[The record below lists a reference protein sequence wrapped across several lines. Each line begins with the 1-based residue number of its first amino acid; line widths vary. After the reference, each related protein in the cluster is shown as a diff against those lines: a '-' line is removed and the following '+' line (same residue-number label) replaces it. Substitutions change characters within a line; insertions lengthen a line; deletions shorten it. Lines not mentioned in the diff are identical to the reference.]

1 MIMRTNSA
9 HYAKQSRLA
18 GFFLWALLLTAC
30 TEPQQAA
37 ASKTLQQA
45 LQAEQQGLL
54 SQALPLYQQAAA
66 TGDTK
71 AVAAVLRLQ
80 QSITS
85 VAELSAW
92 LQNLPL
98 TAAERQPFLA
108 QLGLWQQLPAA
119 EVQRYQKQ
127 WQRALKKINQVN
139 SATPD
144 IDHLAQPMAA
154 NGISHCALQL
164 QPVLSTA
171 QSALQWLQLSTQWQQ
186 DTQLSSLA
194 LCFKL
199 PVFID
204 SQQLACSEQR
214 VERIQCQTEPLKK
227 LVLQSG
233 ATQLLVLAG
242 QGGASY
248 NNGWLQLP
256 ETATLPLLRHEL
268 SHLFG
273 FIDEYPLA
281 RAIAG
286 DECVAGR
293 ITPNLLFSKQ
303 DLPAYLA
310 RWQLQVSDIKLTA
323 VDTCKHTS
331 QQAYRVVSADS
342 HLQHYELPVPE
353 LYLKLMQQQLQ
364 RPEQLMPVAYYFAY
378 LARQENDW
386 AGWQQLMQIAAR
398 SGYAPAQQALTEASG
413 RGVRQAVR

>member
-1 MIMRTNSA
+1 MRTNSA
-9 HYAKQSRLA
+9 RDAKQSRLA
-18 GFFLWALLLTAC
+18 GFFLWTLLLTAC
-30 TEPQQAA
+30 TEPQQTA
-37 ASKTLQQA
+37 ASRTLSQA
-45 LQAEQQGLL
+45 QQAEQQGLL

-66 TGDTK
+66 TGDTV

-80 QSITS
+80 QSTTS
-85 VAELSAW
+85 VAELSEW
-92 LQNLPL
+92 LQNVPL
-98 TAAERQPFLA
+98 AAEQRQPFLA
-108 QLGLWQQLPAA
+108 QLGLWQQLPAS
-119 EVQRYQKQ
+119 EVLRYQQQ
-127 WQRALKKINQVN
+127 WQKAFSKMTAPIKNKLQQQLTT
-139 SATPD
+139 ADEP
-144 IDHLAQPMAA
+144 
-154 NGISHCALQL
+154 HCALHL

-171 QSALQWLQLSTQWQQ
+171 QSALQWLQLSKQWQQ
-186 DTQLSSLA
+186 DAQLSSLA
-194 LCFKL
+194 LCFKA

-214 VERIQCQTEPLKK
+214 AERIQCNAKPLTELVMQT
-227 LVLQSG
+227 G

-281 RAIAG
+281 EAIAG

-293 ITPNLLFSKQ
+293 ITPNLLFSKD

-310 RWQLQVSDIKLTA
+310 RWQLDAADIRLTE
-323 VDTCKHTS
+323 VDSCRHTS
-331 QQAYRVVSADS
+331 RQAYRVVSADS
-342 HLQHYELPVPE
+342 HLQHYELPVPD

-398 SGYAPAQQALTEASG
+398 SGFPPAQQALVEAAG
-413 RGVRQAVR
+413 NGVRQSVR